1 MKERVKFIRK
11 NANLTQKDFADILN
25 VSKPTIESYEYGR
38 REVPDRTISDIC
50 REFNVN
56 EEWLR
61 TGSGEPYIEM
71 TEDEEIAAWVARVL
85 KDREETIQKR
95 LLKLLTQFSEND
107 WNAIEILLHKGET
120 LLKEQNK

>member
-107 WNAIEILLHKGET
+107 WKAIEILLHKGET